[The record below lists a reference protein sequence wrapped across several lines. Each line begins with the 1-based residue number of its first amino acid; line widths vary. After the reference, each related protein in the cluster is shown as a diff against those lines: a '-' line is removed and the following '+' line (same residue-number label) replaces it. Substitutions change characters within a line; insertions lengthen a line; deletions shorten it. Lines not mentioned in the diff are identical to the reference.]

1 MSWLLPLSLVL
12 LVGIVM
18 GAGHLLFMRWMQR
31 TTAAEPTA
39 DSASDQRGNE
49 TL

>member
-18 GAGHLLFMRWMQR
+18 GAGHVLFVRWMQR
-31 TTAAEPTA
+31 TTAADQTA
-39 DSASDQRGNE
+39 DSASDQRSDE
-49 TL
+49 AS